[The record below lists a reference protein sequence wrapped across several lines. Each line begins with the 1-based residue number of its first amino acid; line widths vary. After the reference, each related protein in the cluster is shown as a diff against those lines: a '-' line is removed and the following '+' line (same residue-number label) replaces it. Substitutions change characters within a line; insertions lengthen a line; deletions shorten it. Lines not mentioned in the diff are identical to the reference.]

1 MKIYLAND
9 SKQTVGGGWTF
20 LSNLK
25 EGIKRI
31 SKNVE
36 FVDNISKCDIFFISG
51 ATMVTRETVRL
62 AQAAGKKIVLRID
75 NIPRNSRNRNTG
87 TSRLK
92 DFAQMAD
99 LVIYQSEWS
108 REYVGGWLKKEG
120 VVIYNGV
127 DTKIF
132 NKDGE
137 KIPKEG
143 NPQYLYSR
151 YNRDESKR
159 WDEAWY
165 FYQMIHRKNSKAH
178 LWIVGNFS
186 NEQVEYS
193 FDFYNNEKYTYWGV
207 VEDKNTLSVILRSA
221 DVLLVPYFND
231 ACSNTILE
239 AMACG
244 CQIEP
249 LVSGLTGGTPGL
261 FNIKDMSIER
271 MASQYL
277 YELQKIYE
285 KNNRI

>member
-1 MKIYLAND
+1 
-9 SKQTVGGGWTF
+9 
-20 LSNLK
+20 
-25 EGIKRI
+25 
-31 SKNVE
+31 
-36 FVDNISKCDIFFISG
+36 
-51 ATMVTRETVRL
+51 MVTRETVRL